1 MIVQISFDSK
11 SRVRDFKKGLE
22 EDKRIIFEGK
32 SMAFRQTT
40 QVLCTQMLLWLQLPV
55 IFGFAPFCLETHS
68 LQLPDQKTTPGHF
81 VSSFGHSSWVFFGH
95 YYTFLKPKISVVLV
109 SKSSGWVRM
118 TSMLLLK
125 RLISN
130 LANPGESHYTF
141 LFRL

>member
-22 EDKRIIFEGK
+22 EDKRIIFLK
-32 SMAFRQTT
+32 VNLWPSDKL
-40 QVLCTQMLLWLQLPV
+40 QVLCTQMLLWLKLPV

-95 YYTFLKPKISVVLV
+95 YSTFLKPKISVVLV

-125 RLISN
+125 QNQKMSW
-130 LANPGESHYTF
+130 
-141 LFRL
+141 